1 MICDSRL
8 ATATHLAQGY
18 RDLPYFSH
26 ALELLMHETIER
38 HMPSRRGSAAP
49 GAAAGSGPAPAP
61 DDHTVLANVVQFAEQ
76 FPNYVDVIVQ
86 CARKTEVDSWPDLFH
101 YAGDP
106 VELFEVR
113 SPWPGARYARSAA
126 LTWCEG
132 TH

>member
-1 MICDSRL
+1 
-8 ATATHLAQGY
+8 
-18 RDLPYFSH
+18 
-26 ALELLMHETIER
+26 MHETIER

-49 GAAAGSGPAPAP
+49 GAAGSRSTAAP

-113 SPWPGARYARSAA
+113 SPLHCALYAQSTS
-126 LTWCEG
+126 LTWCERA
-132 TH
+132 H